1 MELYNKLSK
10 KQRIELIEKAGEN
23 RFTLSFYKYHSIKNP
38 EIFRNFLFVE
48 LTKIDTAIDK
58 IGLIRSEIAS
68 YENNVNHKLDLLTD
82 IKINK
87 KTRLSKIQDADFAL
101 ETSKLTKSQIIS
113 NAATSLLAQA
123 NLSGNVLLRLI
134 N

>member
-1 MELYNKLSK
+1 MYQIGFEDQASSSSSPSSVISLSSTSNST
-10 KQRIELIEKAGEN
+10 AA
-23 RFTLSFYKYHSIKNP
+23 
-38 EIFRNFLFVE
+38 

-87 KTRLSKIQDADFAL
+87 KTRLSKNTRCWFCAWNIKVD
-101 ETSKLTKSQIIS
+101 
-113 NAATSLLAQA
+113 
-123 NLSGNVLLRLI
+123 
-134 N
+134 